1 MKIVYI
7 HRQPRPGAFSIENL
21 FHTIAETLRQSGET
35 IIEHEMGP
43 RSRLLS
49 DIRALRNF
57 HADIYHVTGD
67 VNYLVPLLPRHKTVL
82 TVHDIGHYLFGLKG
96 WRRKIYK
103 WIWLALPIRLA
114 KRVTAVSAAT
124 RDHIVEH
131 LSFSR
136 EKITVVENCYHP
148 MYRPVPKAF
157 NSGCPRILQV
167 GTKPYKNV
175 PRLIQALKGLPCHL
189 VLVGELDAEIQAV
202 LETTQVSYE
211 NWVGLSQEALL
222 QQYREADLVAF
233 VSIGEGFGMPIIEA
247 QAMGKPLITA
257 NIPPMSTVA
266 GAGACLADPLDV
278 GSIRAG
284 ICRLIEDSVYRQQVI
299 AAGLLNVARYAPAT
313 IAEAYLRVYR
323 EVSYRASSPIK
334 KRYD

>member
-35 IIEHEMGP
+35 IIEYEMGP
-43 RSRLLS
+43 RSQLLS
-49 DIRALRNF
+49 DILALRNL

-67 VNYLVPLLPRHKTVL
+67 VNYLVPLLPRRKTVL
-82 TVHDIGHYLFGLKG
+82 TVHDIGHYLFGLKR

-103 WIWLALPIRLA
+103 WIWLAVPIRLA

-131 LSFSR
+131 LNFAR
-136 EKITVVENCYHP
+136 EKIAVVENCYHP

-175 PRLIQALKGLPCHL
+175 PRLIRALQGIPCTL
-189 VLVGELDAEIQAV
+189 ILVGVLDAEIRAALQ
-202 LETTQVSYE
+202 ETEVSYE
-211 NWVGLSQEALL
+211 NYVGLSQEALL
-222 QQYREADLVAF
+222 QHYIAADLVAF
-233 VSIGEGFGMPIIEA
+233 VSIGEGFGVPILEA
-247 QAMGKPLITA
+247 QAMARPLITA
-257 NIPPMSTVA
+257 NVPPMSVA
-266 GAGACLADPLDV
+266 AGPGACLADPLDV

-284 ICRLIEDSVYRQQVI
+284 ICRLIEDSVYRQQVT
-299 AAGLLNVARYAPAT
+299 ADGLENVSRYSPAMV
-313 IAEAYLRVYR
+313 AERYLKIYR
-323 EVSYRASSPIK
+323 ETA
-334 KRYD
+334 

>member
-114 KRVTAVSAAT
+114 KRVTTVSAAT

-136 EKITVVENCYHP
+136 EKIAVVENCYHP

-175 PRLIQALKGLPCHL
+175 PRLIRALQGIPCTL
-189 VLVGELDAEIQAV
+189 ILVGVLDADIRAA
-202 LETTQVSYE
+202 LEETEVSYE
-211 NWVGLSQEALL
+211 NYVGLSQEALL
-222 QQYREADLVAF
+222 QHYVAADLVAF
-233 VSIGEGFGMPIIEA
+233 VSIGEGFGVPILEA
-247 QAMGKPLITA
+247 QAMARPLITA
-257 NIPPMSTVA
+257 NVPPMSLAA
-266 GAGACLADPLDV
+266 GPGACLANPLDV

-284 ICRLIEDSVYRQQVI
+284 VLRLIQDVEYREAVI
-299 AAGLLNVARYAPAT
+299 RSGLNNVVAYSP
-313 IAEAYLRVYR
+313 EAVASRYR
-323 EVSYRASSPIK
+323 EVYRSIIEETMP
-334 KRYD
+334 